1 MQDGVDGSRLM
12 GMDHKQLSLLG
23 VPSFKERKVI
33 LLKLENLRQEIRGR
47 TSATIEAEAMD
58 QKSSPASKL
67 KKSNKSHSSG
77 QIKRR
82 SSSVE
87 SDMSGWAGKD
97 LDQSRLKRS
106 PGQRRSTISAEE
118 TTEPS
123 TLSSSPLSV
132 GTSAC
137 PPSLLACA

>member
-1 MQDGVDGSRLM
+1 MQAGVDGSRLM
-12 GMDHKQLSLLG
+12 GMDHKLLSLLG
-23 VPSFKERKVI
+23 VPSFKDRKMI
-33 LLKLENLRQEIRGR
+33 LLKLENLRLEIRGR
-47 TSATIEAEAMD
+47 ASATIEAEAMD

-87 SDMSGWAGKD
+87 NDTSSWACKD
-97 LDQSRLKRS
+97 LDQRLKRS
-106 PGQRRSTISAEE
+106 PGQRRSTVCAEE
-118 TTEPS
+118 TTDSS

-137 PPSLLACA
+137 PPPLLACA